1 MAAQSTLRW
10 EIRKPSL
17 WFARL
22 QMVAARIPAVFLLG
36 SLLVA
41 HAAAQDAA
49 ESNIGQ
55 DSRAHPAPSS
65 QGAPKVTEK
74 PKKKISKYD
83 VDRIGQRGIGKGVNV
98 YSLEEERDL
107 ARQLSAQSEM
117 MTKLITDPVIRK
129 YVNWLGQAIVRNSN
143 AQVPFTTKVVES
155 DEISALA
162 LPGGYLYV
170 NSGLILATDSEAELA
185 GLMAHEVAHVAAR
198 HATRAET
205 RMQIWNVLSIAL
217 MYWPSRC
224 IFHRSPKQ
232 TA

>member
-10 EIRKPSL
+10 EIREPSL

-22 QMVAARIPAVFLLG
+22 QLVATRIPAVFLIG

-55 DSRAHPAPSS
+55 DTRAHPTASS

-83 VDRIGQRGIGKGVNV
+83 VDRIGHRGIGKGVNV

-107 ARQLSAQSEM
+107 GRQLSAQVEM

-129 YVNWLGQAIVRNSN
+129 YVDRLRQAIVRNSD
-143 AQVPFTTKVVES
+143 AQVPFTIRVVES

-170 NSGLILATDSEAELA
+170 NSGLILAAVSEAELA

-198 HATRAET
+198 PATRAET
-205 RMQIWNVLSIAL
+205 WMQIWNVLSIAL
-217 MYWPSRC
+217 MYVGGRAAVFS
-224 IFHRSPKQ
+224 
-232 TA
+232 TEV